1 MTRVGIDT
9 NVLFRWLFHDPAN
22 PAQSEAATR
31 AVAGAEGPIH
41 ISVVVL
47 AELAW
52 LMRSKIG
59 LDRDTQAH
67 VLGALLGRPEIE
79 IAQRGEVEAAATAFA
94 AGGPGFADHLLSALN
109 RAARCRTTLTFDK
122 AAARAEGFTLID

>member
-9 NVLFRWLFHDPAN
+9 NVLFRWLFHDPSN
-22 PAQSEAATR
+22 PTQSEAATR
-31 AVAGAEGPIH
+31 AVAETEDAIY

-52 LMRSKIG
+52 LMRAKLG
-59 LDRDTQAH
+59 LDRGTQAR
-67 VLGALLGRPEIE
+67 VLRALIERPELE
-79 IAQRGEVEAAATAFA
+79 IAQRAEVEAAAAAFE
-94 AGGPGFADHLLSALN
+94 AGGPGFADQLLGALN
-109 RAARCRTTLTFDK
+109 RSARCRTTLTFDK

>member
-9 NVLFRWLFHDPAN
+9 NVLFRWLFHDPSN
-22 PAQSEAATR
+22 SAQSEAATR
-31 AVAGAEGPIH
+31 AVAETEGTVH

-47 AELAW
+47 AEFAW
-52 LMRSKIG
+52 LMRSK
-59 LDRDTQAH
+59 LDFDRATQAR

-79 IAQRGEVEAAATAFA
+79 IAQRTEVEAAAAAFE
-94 AGGPGFADHLLSALN
+94 AGGPGLADQLIGALN
-109 RAARCRTTLTFDK
+109 RSARCRTTLTFDK